1 MSPQAY
7 AEQVFTILATV
18 YQHAHCELK
27 FQTPFQLLV
36 ATILSA
42 QSTDE
47 QVNRLTQVLFDK
59 CPTVQAMAELTV
71 AELEEYIR
79 GVGLFRNK
87 AKHIAA
93 TCQLLLAEYDGE
105 VPQTREELM
114 QLPGVGRKT
123 ANVVLANAFAIP
135 AFAVDTHVLRV
146 SHRLGLA
153 SGRTPDQVEMEL
165 TALLPES
172 LWLNAHHWLIWHGR
186 RQCYARRPNCDAC
199 PLATL
204 CPHLLSEGVKSDE

>member
-1 MSPQAY
+1 MSSHAH
-7 AEQVFTILATV
+7 AEQVFAVLATV
-18 YQHAHCELK
+18 YPEAHCELQFK
-27 FQTPFQLLV
+27 TPFQLLV

-47 QVNRLTQVLFDK
+47 QVNKLTQVLFAK
-59 CPTVQAMAELTV
+59 YPTVEAMAELTLT
-71 AELEEYIR
+71 ELEEYIK

-93 TCQLLLAEYDGE
+93 TCQLLLQEHDGE

-123 ANVVLANAFAIP
+123 ANVVLANAFGIP

-146 SHRLGLA
+146 SRRLGLTHG
-153 SGRTPDQVEMEL
+153 STPDQVEAEL
-165 TALLPES
+165 TALLPEEQ
-172 LWLNAHHWLIWHGR
+172 WINAHHWLIWHGR
-186 RQCYARRPNCDAC
+186 RQCFARHPNCDNC

-204 CPHLLSEGVKSDE
+204 CPHFLSEGVKSDE

>member
-1 MSPQAY
+1 MNLRTH
-7 AEQVFTILATV
+7 AEQVFAILATV
-18 YQHAHCELK
+18 YPHAHCELQFK
-27 FQTPFQLLV
+27 TPFQLLV

-47 QVNRLTQVLFDK
+47 QVNKLTKVLFANY
-59 CPTVQAMAELTV
+59 PTVEAMAELTV
-71 AELEEYIR
+71 AELEEYVK

-93 TCQLLLAEYDGE
+93 TCQLLLQEYGGE
-105 VPQTREELM
+105 VPRTREELI

-123 ANVVLANAFAIP
+123 ANVVLANAFGIP

-153 SGRTPDQVEMEL
+153 NGSTPDQVEAEL
-165 TALLPES
+165 TALLPEEQ
-172 LWLNAHHWLIWHGR
+172 WLSAHHWLIWHGR
-186 RQCYARRPNCDAC
+186 RQCFARRPNCDTC
-199 PLATL
+199 PLAMF
-204 CPHLLSEGVKSDE
+204 CPHFLSEGVKSDE

>member
-1 MSPQAY
+1 MSLQTK
-7 AEQVFTILATV
+7 AEKVFAILARV
-18 YQHAHCELK
+18 YPHAHCELQFK
-27 FQTPFQLLV
+27 TPFQLLV

-47 QVNRLTQVLFDK
+47 QVNKLTQVLFAK
-59 CPTVQAMAELTV
+59 CPTVEAMAELSL
-71 AELEEYIR
+71 AELEEHIK

-93 TCQLLLAEYDGE
+93 TCQLLLQEHNGE

-114 QLPGVGRKT
+114 RLPGVGRKT
-123 ANVVLANAFAIP
+123 ANVVLANAFGIP

-153 SGRTPDQVEMEL
+153 NGSTPDQVEAEL
-165 TALLPES
+165 TALLPEEQ
-172 LWLNAHHWLIWHGR
+172 WLNAHHWLIWHGR
-186 RQCYARRPNCDAC
+186 RQCFARRPHCDTC
-199 PLATL
+199 PLAAL
-204 CPHLLSEGVKSDE
+204 CPHFLSEGVKSDE